1 MLNFAARD
9 DKQFAARL
17 NYYSAVDR
25 TQAQSEACAMIT
37 VCWRFLC
44 DDSGTTAIE
53 YGLIAAGIAVA
64 IIGAIGAFGDAIR
77 TMLFDKILSAT

>member
-1 MLNFAARD
+1 
-9 DKQFAARL
+9 
-17 NYYSAVDR
+17 
-25 TQAQSEACAMIT
+25 
-37 VCWRFLC
+37 LC

-64 IIGAIGAFGDAIR
+64 IIGAIGAFGEAIK